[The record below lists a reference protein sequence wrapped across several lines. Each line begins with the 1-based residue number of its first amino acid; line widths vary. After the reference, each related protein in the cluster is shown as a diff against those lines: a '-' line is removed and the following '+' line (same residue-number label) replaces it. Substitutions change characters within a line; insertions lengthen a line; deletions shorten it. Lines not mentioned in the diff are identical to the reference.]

1 MILSQNVA
9 DKLKAVLSS
18 IPSWKD
24 LTGSQF
30 VQHLGIFVGW
40 AVEDASFK
48 IERARQEAFIGTAL
62 NRSSLV
68 AHAEDR
74 EYLPRKPKPSTGT
87 VKFTNSGPNPVT
99 LLRGREFL
107 SDAQLPY
114 SLDAKTVLPAQSQ
127 VLATVTQYGK
137 TSITHIVSEEKAF
150 YEILI
155 DKELTPRVMA
165 LDVWV
170 DEGKGFEKWTYS
182 RLLTNAY
189 RDSKVW
195 DEFYHVSDQIG
206 VRFGNGTFG
215 KIPIQGATVRIDIQY
230 TAGDTLLLER
240 QYLYPVEE
248 IFDDASVPASL
259 QIEVAETIQNGQ
271 AQEPTE
277 EMRRN
282 LHYWSVYNERLVW
295 NNDYT
300 YFLRRRYPEIVFVR
314 AWGEEEAERL
324 WGSKIEHIN
333 KIWICAYAPR
343 DGIAQDVMQAVAEV
357 PMMCRNF
364 QWHDPEHVTFTIT
377 LTGRVLSDAVL
388 PEVEEDVRGAL
399 SRAYGRDSFY
409 RRDKVLPSEIYECIY
424 ATGHFEKDTGAWFEV
439 VLHGNFEANLIYQLV
454 SLDLE
459 NSEIR
464 IEHLT

>member
-1 MILSQNVA
+1 MILSQKVA

-40 AVEDASFK
+40 TVEDASFK

-74 EYLPRKPKPSTGT
+74 EYMPRKPKPSTGT
-87 VKFTNSGPNPVT
+87 VRFTNSGSNPVT

-114 SLDAKTVLPAQSQ
+114 SLDAKTVLPAQGK
-127 VLATVTQYGK
+127 VLATVTQYGN
-137 TSITHIVSEEKAF
+137 TSITHTVSEEKAF

-155 DKELTPRVMA
+155 DKELTPKVMS
-165 LDVWV
+165 LEVWV
-170 DEGKGFEKWTYS
+170 DEGEGLEKWTYS

-215 KIPIQGATVRIDIQY
+215 KMPAQGSTVRINIQY
-230 TAGDTLLLER
+230 TDGDTLLLER

-271 AQEPTE
+271 AQESTE

-295 NNDYT
+295 DNDYT
-300 YFLRRRYPEIVFVR
+300 YFLRRRFPEIVFVR

-324 WGSKIEHIN
+324 WGTKIEHIN
-333 KIWICAYAPR
+333 KIWICAYAPQ
-343 DGIAQDVMQAVAEV
+343 DGIVQDVMKAIAEV

-364 QWHDPEHVTFTIT
+364 QWYNPEHVTFTLK
-377 LTGRVLSDAVL
+377 LTGKVLSDKVL
-388 PEVEEDVRGAL
+388 SEVEEDVRDAL
-399 SRAYGRDSFY
+399 LRAYGRDSLY
-409 RRDKVLPSEIYECIY
+409 RRDKVLLSEIYECIY
-424 ATGHFEKDTGAWFEV
+424 ATGHFEKETGAWFEAIPQ
-439 VLHGNFEANLIYQLV
+439 GDFEASLIYQMV

-459 NSEIR
+459 NSI
-464 IEHLT
+464 IQVAHL